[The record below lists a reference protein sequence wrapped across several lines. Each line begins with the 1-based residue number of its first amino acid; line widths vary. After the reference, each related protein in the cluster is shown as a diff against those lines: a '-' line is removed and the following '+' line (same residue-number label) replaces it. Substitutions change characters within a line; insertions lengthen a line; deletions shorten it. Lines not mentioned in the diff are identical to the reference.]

1 MLNMLYRMN
10 LRITLDNIKRR
21 KRRKERKK
29 YPPRV
34 SCLKDPSP

>member
-21 KRRKERKK
+21 KRKKEV
-29 YPPRV
+29 PAA
-34 SCLKDPSP
+34 SILS